1 MRLFIA
7 INFPNEIK
15 DSLLSTISQLKQN
28 CIGGNFTRYDNLHLT
43 IAFLGEIPPA
53 KIGKIK
59 ACMDSVSFSP
69 FELTLSGI
77 GRFKRTGG
85 DIYWYG
91 IDRCTTLNKI
101 HEQLCSNLRNSGFE
115 IEDRKFSPHLTLGR
129 QVIPDNKFNIN
140 EFSKSAPILSTHVD
154 GFSLMKSERINGKL
168 TYTELYRKIAE

>member
-7 INFPNEIK
+7 INFPDEIK
-15 DSLLSTISQLKQN
+15 DSLLSTISRLKQN
-28 CIGGNFTRYDNLHLT
+28 CTGGNFTRYDNLHLT

-59 ACMDSVSFSP
+59 TCMDSVSFSP

-91 IDRCTTLNKI
+91 IDRCASLNKI
-101 HEQLCSNLRNSGFE
+101 HEQLCGNLRSSDFE

-129 QVIPDNKFNIN
+129 QVIPADKFDIN
-140 EFSKSAPILSTHVD
+140 AFSKSAPILSTNVAS
-154 GFSLMKSERINGKL
+154 FSLMKSERINGKL
-168 TYTELYRKIAE
+168 TYTELYRKNAD

>member
-7 INFPNEIK
+7 INFPDGIK
-15 DSLLSTISQLKQN
+15 DSLLDTIRQLKHN
-28 CIGGNFTRYDNLHLT
+28 CINGNFTRYDNLHLT
-43 IAFLGEIPPA
+43 IAFLGEIPPS

-91 IDRCTTLNKI
+91 IDRCAALNKI
-101 HEQLCSNLRNSGFE
+101 HEQLCGNLRSNGFE
-115 IEDRKFSPHLTLGR
+115 IEARKFSPHLTLGR
-129 QVIPDNKFNIN
+129 QVIPADQFDIN
-140 EFSKSAPILSTHVD
+140 AFSSSAPILSTNVVS
-154 GFSLMKSERINGKL
+154 FSLMKSERINGKL
-168 TYTELYRKIAE
+168 TYTELYSKMAE